1 MQQKLK
7 PLQAEIPD
15 ELVAEI
21 STLYDL
27 GLEPYEVD
35 YIISQK
41 QKMRG

>member
-7 PLQAEIPD
+7 PLQSEIPD

-27 GLEPYEVD
+27 GLEPYEVE
-35 YIISQK
+35 YLLSQK
-41 QKMRG
+41 QKRRG